1 LLRLQKI
8 YKHPDDVDLFPG
20 LLSETR
26 LPGAVTGPT
35 LSCLIGLQFSHIR
48 QADKHMLSTQHG
60 TFSRGDHDVSR
71 SVRASISFI
80 EGDHFSGIS
89 HPDIYVSG
97 MVCLFL
103 TY

>member
-48 QADKHMLSTQHG
+48 QADNII
-60 TFSRGDHDVSR
+60 F
-71 SVRASISFI
+71 
-80 EGDHFSGIS
+80 
-89 HPDIYVSG
+89 
-97 MVCLFL
+97 
-103 TY
+103 

>member
-1 LLRLQKI
+1 MLRLQKI

-48 QADKHMLSTQHG
+48 Q
-60 TFSRGDHDVSR
+60 
-71 SVRASISFI
+71 
-80 EGDHFSGIS
+80 
-89 HPDIYVSG
+89 PDTHHI
-97 MVCLFL
+97 LKIKN
-103 TY
+103 

>member
-1 LLRLQKI
+1 LYTVHGEKKIQKISLFVFDGVLLLRLQKI

-48 QADKHMLSTQHG
+48 QADTTSYSKN
-60 TFSRGDHDVSR
+60 
-71 SVRASISFI
+71 
-80 EGDHFSGIS
+80 
-89 HPDIYVSG
+89 
-97 MVCLFL
+97 
-103 TY
+103 

>member
-1 LLRLQKI
+1 MKQCCIQKKSKKSHRLNIVFDGVLLLRLQKI

-48 QADKHMLSTQHG
+48 HADT
-60 TFSRGDHDVSR
+60 
-71 SVRASISFI
+71 ISY
-80 EGDHFSGIS
+80 SKNKKK
-89 HPDIYVSG
+89 
-97 MVCLFL
+97 
-103 TY
+103 

>member
-1 LLRLQKI
+1 MKKTRSKNSRDTVPLNVVFDGVLLLRLQKI

-48 QADKHMLSTQHG
+48 QADTPYILTTTWNMLLTSWRIQ
-60 TFSRGDHDVSR
+60 
-71 SVRASISFI
+71 ISERVFR
-80 EGDHFSGIS
+80 
-89 HPDIYVSG
+89 
-97 MVCLFL
+97 
-103 TY
+103 